1 MTARGADKGWD
12 PSRSAA
18 GSHNPWLITLI
29 LSMAT
34 FMTVLDT
41 SIANVA
47 LLNIAGAL
55 GTSVDESTWI
65 LTSYLV
71 ANAIILPISGWLSDV
86 IGRKRFY
93 MLSVG
98 LFSVASLM
106 CGLAPNLSLLIAAR
120 VLQGIGGG
128 GMAPSEQAMLADSF
142 PPSKRAQAFAA
153 YGVAVIAA
161 PALGP
166 SIGGYITDNVSW
178 HWIFFINVP
187 VGALSLALVAALVD
201 EPPALV
207 RERLA
212 LWRGGL
218 RIDWIGFVLAALALG
233 FLEIVLDKGQ
243 EDDWFNSGF
252 ILVCTIVS
260 AVSFVAFLPWELS
273 RDDPIVDVSL
283 IGRRQFGTSFFV
295 MLAVGAI
302 LFGTTQ
308 LMPQLLQE
316 SFGYTATWA
325 GLTLMP
331 GGFASMLMMIAAG
344 QVSRLVQPRYMMAG
358 ALVLIALAL
367 YHFTGLA
374 PEADF
379 WWFAWARVFQM
390 AALPFLFLTITSYS
404 YVGLPWGKS
413 GQASALINVARN
425 LGGSIGVSASQTL
438 LARREQFHQSR
449 LVEHFSPSSI
459 PYGQALK
466 LAAANFTRHGTAA
479 ADATREAQAW
489 VGQMLTSQATLLA
502 YIDVFAALSL
512 FALLLVPAA
521 FLLQRVDL
529 SAGPRRTAH

>member
-1 MTARGADKGWD
+1 MTDQGWD
-12 PSRSAA
+12 SSRSAA
-18 GSHNPWLITLI
+18 GSHNPWLITVI

-41 SIANVA
+41 SIANVS

-55 GTSVDESTWI
+55 GTSYDEATWI

-71 ANAIILPISGWLSDV
+71 ANAVILPISGWLSDV

-98 LFSVASLM
+98 LFTAASFL
-106 CGLAPNLSLLIAAR
+106 CGIAPNLMLLVVFR

-142 PPSKRAQAFAA
+142 PPSTRAQAFAV
-153 YGVAVIAA
+153 YGVAVIVA
-161 PALGP
+161 PAVGP
-166 SIGGYITDNVSW
+166 TIGGYITDNVSW

-212 LWRGGL
+212 LWRRGL
-218 RIDWIGFVLAALALG
+218 RIDWVGFVLVALALG

-243 EDDWFNSGF
+243 EDDWFNSQF
-252 ILVCTIVS
+252 ILGCVIIS
-260 AVSFVAFLPWELS
+260 GLSFLAFLPWELT
-273 RDDPIVDVSL
+273 RDDPIVDIRL
-283 IGRRQFGTSFFV
+283 IGRRQFGTSFFI
-295 MLAVGAI
+295 MMAVGAV

-308 LMPQLLQE
+308 VMPQLLQE
-316 SFGYTATWA
+316 NFGYTATWA
-325 GLTLMP
+325 GLALMP
-331 GGFASMLMMIAAG
+331 GGFASMTSMMAAG
-344 QVSRLVQPRYMMAG
+344 QVSRFVQPRYMMAG
-358 ALVLIALAL
+358 ALLAISLAL
-367 YHFTGLA
+367 YHFTALA

-379 WWFAWARVFQM
+379 WWFAWARVLQM
-390 AALPFLFLTITSYS
+390 AGIPFLFLVITSYS

-425 LGGSIGVSASQTL
+425 LGGSIGISAVQTL
-438 LARREQFHQSR
+438 LARGDQFYQAR
-449 LVEHFSPSSI
+449 LDANLFPSSI
-459 PYGQALK
+459 PYTDTFKQAS
-466 LAAANFTRHGTAA
+466 AYFSQHGSSM
-479 ADATREAQAW
+479 AQAQHQAIAW
-489 VGQMLTSQATLLA
+489 IGQTLTNQAALLS
-502 YIDVFAALSL
+502 YIDVFAYLSL
-512 FALLLVPAA
+512 FALILVPAS

-529 SAGPRRTAH
+529 RSGQQRQAAPSH